1 MIPLM
6 NGDYSDLLNLGFEH
20 DLPYD
25 PLNFIASKNPLQ
37 DIKNLDYNKI
47 LKEKPKIT
55 TTSKGPD
62 LTKAGNVMSYVGM
75 AADLVSGFL
84 PEKTEY
90 AGPKGELTQTLDT
103 TYDTISNAAM
113 SFGPVGAMIGGIMK
127 GASLLGKGLNALGGG
142 TDGMTTTD
150 AILGSSFLN
159 WTPFGVINGFGG
171 SKADTITKNKYAFE
185 VVGNS
190 YAGTTNIVDDALTKS
205 GKKYGLFS
213 NSARKEANREIA
225 EANRQQVIMSSIADD
240 ALNRFAIKDAMSAI
254 NSNRYAF
261 NLQGGYNQN
270 AVRIGRNGF
279 STETILKAK
288 QITSAFKY
296 KNGGKTQDAFEYY
309 LSTLPEN
316 QRGSS
321 HYRVKDYWEFN
332 GKPKDFNE
340 ALEKNMFTFNEKDG
354 TYHAYSVA
362 KNPKTGEIEFM
373 KSPNHSTTHMERDWY
388 EKGLIY
394 TDDGPIIQ
402 LAPGMEGFDE
412 WQSFIQ
418 NWDLQKSEP
427 YWKYVR
433 KNNIN
438 STDNINSPFLSNKI
452 SLNDVRKNNIDSP
465 FLLNEISLDDIPEFK
480 EGGLLEISFNSISE
494 EYLKSYTLNEI
505 SLDDIPE
512 FKDGGTLKEELKTPE
527 VEETIQKNVIPEGA
541 LHARLHHMEN
551 ADNLTKKGI
560 PVVSEKENGELE
572 QQAEIERDEVIFRLE
587 ITKKIEEL
595 RNKYNDSD
603 ISQSEKDTIAIEAG
617 KLLAYELLENTVDN
631 TGLLNTIS

>member
-1 MIPLM
+1 MGIFDNMQLNTNINTNNKSFSDYFSLPLPEFTPVE
-6 NGDYSDLLNLGFEH
+6 N
-20 DLPYD
+20 LPYLVPELPNQTILD
-25 PLNFIASKNPLQ
+25 GLSRPLADS
-37 DIKNLDYNKI
+37 IKKKQ
-47 LKEKPKIT
+47 LKEKPDIT
-55 TTSKGPD
+55 AVSKGPD
-62 LTKAGNVMSYVGM
+62 LNKVGNAMSYVGM
-75 AADLVSGFL
+75 ASDMLSGFL
-84 PEKTEY
+84 PEKSEY
-90 AGPKGELTQTLDT
+90 SGDSGDLAQTLDA
-103 TYDTISNAAM
+103 TYDSISNAAM
-113 SFGPVGAMIGGIMK
+113 SFGPIGAIVGGAMK
-127 GASLLGKGLNALGGG
+127 GANLLGKGFNALGGG
-142 TDGMTTTD
+142 TDGMTTQD
-150 AILGSSFLN
+150 SILGSSFFN
-159 WTPFGVINGFGG
+159 WNIGLINGFGG
-171 SKADTITKNKYAFE
+171 KKADIINKNNLAFE
-185 VVGNS
+185 TVGSS
-190 YAGTTNIVDDALTKS
+190 YLGTNDIVDDALTKS

-213 NSARKEANREIA
+213 NSARKQANREIA
-225 EANRQQVIMSSIADD
+225 KANQQQNIMSDIADE
-240 ALNRFAIKDAMSAI
+240 ALDRFAIKDSMSAI
-254 NSNRYAF
+254 NSNRRAF
-261 NLQGGYNQN
+261 NMRGGYNQGS
-270 AVRIGRNGF
+270 VRIGRNGF

-288 QITSAFKY
+288 RIISTFKY
-296 KNGGKTQDAFEYY
+296 KNGGKTQDTFEYY

-316 QRGSS
+316 QRDSS

-354 TYHAYSVA
+354 TYHAHSVA
-362 KNPKTGEIEFM
+362 ENPKTGEIEFM
-373 KSPNHSTTHMERDWY
+373 KSPNHSTTHMESDWY

-394 TDDGPIIQ
+394 NDDGSITQ

-418 NWDLQKSEP
+418 NWDLQKPEP

-438 STDNINSPFLSNKI
+438 SPFLLNEI
-452 SLNDVRKNNIDSP
+452 SLNDIPEFKDGGLLEVSFDSISEEYLKP
-465 FLLNEISLDDIPEFK
+465 YTLNEISLDDIPEFK
-480 EGGLLEISFNSISE
+480 EGG
-494 EYLKSYTLNEI
+494 
-505 SLDDIPE
+505 
-512 FKDGGTLKEELKTPE
+512 TLKEELKTTE

-587 ITKKIEEL
+587 VTKKIEEL